1 MLRDL
6 GRKGKY
12 LHGAGEFLSGIFGNQ
27 CPIIREQGSA
37 DPTWVLLVDIQL
49 LFKIHKS
56 DHSCLDPL

>member
-27 CPIIREQGSA
+27 CLIIRE
-37 DPTWVLLVDIQL
+37 L
-49 LFKIHKS
+49 KIHKS